1 MQSPGERL
9 WESYLFSSKSHG
21 LAVSVRLDAA
31 DVMGCGSA
39 QNLHEMFQGALQGT
53 NTGFVRAPPPQGSS
67 VHPTKLLLA
76 RMALQTQCQS
86 TATGQLEQKIRSV
99 DAFVKL
105 LMVNSESFQNYSRNL
120 NRMYLELGHHSNNSC
135 SVLGFGV
142 ILVLFCHR
150 K

>member
-31 DVMGCGSA
+31 DVMGRGSA

-76 RMALQTQCQS
+76 RMALQTQVSEHCYRTARAKNPLRGCFCQ
-86 TATGQLEQKIRSV
+86 TADGKFRKFPKLQQKP
-99 DAFVKL
+99 
-105 LMVNSESFQNYSRNL
+105 E
-120 NRMYLELGHHSNNSC
+120 
-135 SVLGFGV
+135 
-142 ILVLFCHR
+142 
-150 K
+150 